1 VSSSHNFFVIYST
14 AMSFSNSCFD
24 GFVLIFVFRRFHE
37 YQLGKPILDYKI
49 TDPIEAAQFDKLA
62 GLLNRLDIGILKVDE
77 TLILLEKF

>member
-1 VSSSHNFFVIYST
+1 
-14 AMSFSNSCFD
+14 MS
-24 GFVLIFVFRRFHE
+24 RRFHE